1 MVPMSAQAEAL
12 EPGLTVLE
20 TLERAAPDA
29 EMKDIK
35 ALLGRMMFSGKA
47 MHKKVCRSPALD
59 INCH

>member
-1 MVPMSAQAEAL
+1 MLQAEAL

-47 MHKKVCRSPALD
+47 MHKKVQITTPVNINPA
-59 INCH
+59 